1 MLKKSYSK
9 TKPVCKVTFSL
20 PLEAAKGG
28 NDVRVL
34 GDFNGWSWE
43 NGYPMAAGKK
53 EFTAEAEIASG
64 RDYEFRYLIDNH
76 IWENDWQADAYVSAA
91 FGTSNSVLSLKA
103 EEKAAPVVKA
113 RAAAEAKA
121 DQAKPAP
128 AAKAASKPAA
138 SKAAAPK
145 PAPAKA
151 TAVKPAAADDLT
163 KIEGV
168 GPKIAELL
176 QQAGIATFADLAK
189 AKTADLK
196 KILEAAGKRFLVHD
210 PATWAEQAK
219 LAAKADWEKLGKL
232 QATLKGG
239 K

>member
-28 NDVRVL
+28 TDVRVL

-43 NGYPMAAGKK
+43 NGYRMAAGKQ

-64 RDYEFRYLIDNH
+64 REYEFRYLIDNH

-91 FGTSNSVLSLKA
+91 FGASNSVLSLKA
-103 EEKAAPVVKA
+103 EEKAAPAVKA
-113 RAAAEAKA
+113 KPAAEAKA

-128 AAKAASKPAA
+128 AAQAASKPAA

-145 PAPAKA
+145 PAPSKA
-151 TAVKPAAADDLT
+151 AAVKPAAADDLT

-189 AKTADLK
+189 AKAADLK